1 MQHDKIKLNCHI
13 NGQNA
18 YDKFKK
24 IASEFY
30 KDSTYKFVGLELDK
44 KPTADTVEFSVEFWS
59 VDTERKKMKN

>member
-1 MQHDKIKLNCHI
+1 MQHDKIKLNCYI

-44 KPTADTVEFSVEFWS
+44 KPTADSVEFSVEFWS
-59 VDTERKKMKN
+59 VDTERKKKKN